1 MNVDPNRPA
10 PPVDFS
16 PLDPSSDPV
25 RMDSL
30 VSAIVVAGM
39 NARRASTNVGV
50 VRQAGHWAM
59 PALAAAALVLAV
71 SVPALVR
78 MGPVTT
84 ARAPAPVIADT
95 VALPGR
101 LGLPAPVVALTSRGQ
116 SPTPAEIVAAFN
128 SQSRQS
134 NQ

>member
-95 VALPGR
+95 VAL
-101 LGLPAPVVALTSRGQ
+101 GLPAPVVALTSRGQ